1 MDMIQVEDILMTT
14 EEKDL
19 EDTIREE
26 LDWLEIDEVENN
38 SNKHLYPTLE
48 NDVSIDTFA
57 MKDFRLLLNSKQNPL
72 DNNID
77 IDIESIEQSTQDPQ
91 RFLAPK

>member
-1 MDMIQVEDILMTT
+1 MTT

-19 EDTIREE
+19 EDAIREE

-48 NDVSIDTFA
+48 NDASIDTFV
-57 MKDFRLLLNSKQNPL
+57 MKDFRLLLNSK
-72 DNNID
+72 
-77 IDIESIEQSTQDPQ
+77 
-91 RFLAPK
+91 